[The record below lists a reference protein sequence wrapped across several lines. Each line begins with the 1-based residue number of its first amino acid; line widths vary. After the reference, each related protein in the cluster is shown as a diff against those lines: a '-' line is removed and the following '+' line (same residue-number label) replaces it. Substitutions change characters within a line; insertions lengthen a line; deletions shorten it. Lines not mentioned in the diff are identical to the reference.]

1 MPLRRSADFHLAS
14 GISSLVS
21 LPLKPPE
28 RRPTPAGKQA
38 QPDKPKRREGV
49 FFGTLEGGLG
59 AVLPVD
65 EQVFQRLSSLQLV
78 LVNALPHAA
87 ALNPRSHRRVK
98 RRNMADVTTLV
109 PRRNMLD
116 GTLIWRFAS
125 LDARD
130 QHLLA
135 TAIGT
140 TAEKVLESLGAID
153 ASAQVFGALSD

>member
-1 MPLRRSADFHLAS
+1 M
-14 GISSLVS
+14 
-21 LPLKPPE
+21 
-28 RRPTPAGKQA
+28 
-38 QPDKPKRREGV
+38 
-49 FFGTLEGGLG
+49 
-59 AVLPVD
+59 
-65 EQVFQRLSSLQLV
+65 FQRLSSLQLV

-140 TAEKVLESLGAID
+140 TAEKVTTAPPVPGVWGSHLNLFVPLCVQVLESLGAID
-153 ASAQVFGALSD
+153 ASAHVFGALSD